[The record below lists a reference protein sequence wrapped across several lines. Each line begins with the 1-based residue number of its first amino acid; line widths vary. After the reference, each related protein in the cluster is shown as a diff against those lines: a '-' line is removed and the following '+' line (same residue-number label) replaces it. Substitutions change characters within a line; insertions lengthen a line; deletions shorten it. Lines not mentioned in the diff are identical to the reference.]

1 MAGSAGIIAA
11 ALGACLSFGDLSGGN
26 PTNGPDAQSADGS
39 DDTASDDSAAIDAAP
54 CLVDATSP
62 FFVDA
67 IEVSAGTYHT
77 CAIRQDGSVVCWGSN
92 GNGELGVDRS
102 IAKSP
107 KPLPVI
113 LPTAAGRAVHI
124 AADFISTCMLDS
136 NGAVWCW
143 GDQSEGEL
151 GDGVIDAAA
160 AVPPIVQVVDK
171 SGKPISATQIATG
184 YEFSCAVTT
193 GGIVQCWGS
202 NGGHIFGDAAI
213 GPISAVASPV
223 GGLRP
228 LLAGGKIAQLSYAQY
243 MCMIDSSGA
252 ACWGRSGEGE
262 LGNGGEGLTWTP
274 GGIYT
279 GIVTAVSAVEG
290 EAPLVDISSGNDH
303 ACAIDSHQGV
313 YCWGANPRGEVG
325 PTNLYGPVGIP
336 PQYVD
341 AGLMVAIAAGNQHN
355 CGITPDG
362 HAICFGDNRTAAL
375 GHGPPDDGGLL
386 PLPVLDVDGGG
397 QLSHVLQ
404 LSGGSGFTCAR
415 VASSCGAGP
424 GTVMCWGTNGN
435 DQLGVAVDAIAP
447 YPQIVQSP

>member
-1 MAGSAGIIAA
+1 VGSASVIAA

-26 PTNGPDAQSADGS
+26 SPNEPDAQSPDGS
-39 DDTASDDSAAIDAAP
+39 EDAASDDSSAIDAAP
-54 CLVDATSP
+54 CLVDASSP
-62 FFVDA
+62 FLVDA

-92 GNGELGVDRS
+92 NYGGLGVDRS

-113 LPTAAGRAVHI
+113 LPSAAGRAVHI

-151 GDGVIDAAA
+151 GDSVVDAAA
-160 AVPPIVQVVDK
+160 AVPAIVQVVDA

-193 GGIVQCWGS
+193 GGVVQCWGTNS
-202 NGGHIFGDAAI
+202 TKILGDAAI
-213 GPISAVASPV
+213 GPISAVARPV

-228 LLAGGKIAQLSYAQY
+228 LLSGGKIAQLSYAQY

-262 LGNGGEGLTWTP
+262 LGNGEEGLTQTP
-274 GGIYT
+274 GAIYT

-290 EAPLVDISSGNDH
+290 TAPLVDISCGNSH
-303 ACAIDSHQGV
+303 ACVIDSHQGL
-313 YCWGANPRGEVG
+313 YCWGSNPRGEVG

-341 AGLMVAIAAGNQHN
+341 AGSLIAIAAGADHS

-362 HAICFGDNRTAAL
+362 RAICFGDNRTAEL

-397 QLSHVLQ
+397 QLSHILQ
-404 LSGGSGFTCAR
+404 LSGGGGFTCAR
-415 VASSCGAGP
+415 VATSCNAGP
-424 GTVMCWGTNGN
+424 GTVVCWGTNTS
-435 DQLGVAVDAIAP
+435 DQLGVDVDAIAP
-447 YPQIVQSP
+447 YPHIVQSP